1 MNDHR
6 APIAPRAGNAR
17 GAVVVLFVLI
27 LPVLLGFTAFALDLA
42 RLVTVRAELQNAAD
56 AAALA
61 GARALV
67 SGGGAAAYDWLSA
80 ESTANTAIALNESDD
95 GLLAPSGVYAASTG
109 YWNLTNPELG
119 LRAPGESGAPVSG
132 DQPAVEVVLRFS
144 SNRNQPGGVRLFF
157 APVLGINRRDVS
169 ARAVAVVSPPG
180 AAYTG
185 SLFPMVIS
193 QCMYDNFWDAAT
205 ARPKIDPATGQPYSL
220 DIGSTYFS
228 TCVSGQWSTFNTV
241 QNDVPFVQGLINN
254 GNPVDLAIGSN
265 TYIQSG
271 VKDALFNDVPTN
283 KIVTIAVVN
292 TVVTG
297 SNQPIVAFAGFHLK
311 GSIKIGGKSYI
322 RGQFVANHV
331 AAGTSPGSG
340 TGAYYGAVTPP
351 LLTF

>member
-1 MNDHR
+1 MSDR
-6 APIAPRAGNAR
+6 LAQSARGAGDDR

-27 LPVLLGFTAFALDLA
+27 LPALLGFTAFALDLA

-67 SGGGAAAYDWLSA
+67 SGGGVAAYDWLSA
-80 ESTANTAIALNESDD
+80 ESTADSTIALNESDN
-95 GLLAPSGVYAASTG
+95 GALAPNGVYAASTG

-132 DQPAVEVVLRFS
+132 DQPAVEVSLRFS
-144 SNRNQPGGVRLFF
+144 SNRNQAGGVKLFF
-157 APVLGINRRDVS
+157 APILGINRRDMS
-169 ARAVAVVSPPG
+169 ARAVAVVAPPG
-180 AAYTG
+180 AAYAG

-193 QCMYDNFWDAAT
+193 QCMYDNFWNAAT
-205 ARPKIDPATGQPYSL
+205 GRPKNDPATGQPYL
-220 DIGSTYFS
+220 LNIGSTYFS
-228 TCVSGQWSTFNTV
+228 TCISGQWSTFNTI
-241 QNDVPFVQGLINN
+241 QNDVPFVQGLIAN

-265 TYIQSG
+265 TYVQSG
-271 VKDALFNDVPTN
+271 VKDALFNSVPTN

-292 TVVTG
+292 TIVTG
-297 SNQPIVAFAGFHLK
+297 SNQPIIAFAGFHLK
-311 GSIKIGGKSYI
+311 GSVKIGGKSYI

-351 LLTF
+351 LLTL

>member
-1 MNDHR
+1 M
-6 APIAPRAGNAR
+6 
-17 GAVVVLFVLI
+17 LFVLV
-27 LPVLLGFTAFALDLA
+27 LPVLIGFTAFALDLA

-67 SGGGAAAYDWLSA
+67 SGNGATIYDWTTA
-80 ESTANTAIALNESDD
+80 ESTADTTIALNETDN
-95 GLLAPSGVYAASTG
+95 GPLVPSGVYAASTG
-109 YWNLTNPELG
+109 YWNLTDPELG
-119 LRAPGESGAPVSG
+119 LRAQGESGAPVSG
-132 DQPAVEVVLRFS
+132 DQPAVEVSLRFS
-144 SNRNQPGGVRLFF
+144 DNRNQPGGVRLFF
-157 APVLGINRRDVS
+157 ASILGVARRDVS
-169 ARAVAVVSPPG
+169 ARAVAVISPPG

-193 QCMYDNFWDAAT
+193 QCMYANFWDAAT
-205 ARPKIDPATGQPYSL
+205 GRPKNDPATGQPYFL

-228 TCVSGQWSTFNTV
+228 TCVSGQWTTFNTV

-254 GNPVDLAIGSN
+254 GNPIDLSIGSS

-271 VKDALFNDVPTN
+271 VKDSLFNDVPTDR
-283 KIVTIAVVN
+283 IVTVAVVGS
-292 TVVTG
+292 VVTG

-351 LLTF
+351 LLTL